1 MSDEKVDPRKHVQIE
16 ITLRRA
22 GAKAKLHTSV
32 RPVPNGQRIMVP
44 FKEATGYVERG
55 VARFVEEVL
64 ESEDD
69 ETPTDETATPA
80 E

>member
-1 MSDEKVDPRKHVQIE
+1 MSDDKIDPRKHVAIE
-16 ITLRRA
+16 ITLRGG
-22 GAKAKLHTSV
+22 GAKRKLHTSV

-44 FKEATGYVERG
+44 YREATGYVERG
-55 VARFVEEVL
+55 VARFVEEFL